1 MKRCFPLLLLLLLIN
16 AAAFSQEYRVFGKVV
31 DKQLE
36 PLPFAS
42 VEVREL
48 KSGTITKEDG
58 TFELQLEQGKYE
70 IVVSMIGYQP
80 MIVSIMVDK
89 NHEQN
94 FILADDETK
103 NLSEVVI
110 KAKVKDRAEEIIRH
124 VIENKESIQAA
135 AGAFS
140 CNIYIKAIQH
150 DSFQSKTNKQKKE
163 FVAVHDPNA
172 DLSKMAMAEISL
184 KLDLASPQQFKE
196 ERIGVTKRGNV
207 NNLFYLSATEG
218 DFNLYNNLIK
228 VPSVSQIP
236 LISPIS
242 YSGLMAYRFKTI
254 KMERRGNQ
262 KIYTISIR
270 PRQLSNATIEGEITI
285 TDSLWVIL
293 HSRL

>member
-1 MKRCFPLLLLLLLIN
+1 MKRCFPLLLFLLLIN
-16 AAAFSQEYRVFGKVV
+16 AAAFSQVYRVFGKVV

-58 TFELQLEQGKYE
+58 TFELLLEQGKYE
-70 IVVSMIGYQP
+70 IVVSMIGYQA

-110 KAKVKDRAEEIIRH
+110 RAKVKDRAEEIIRH
-124 VIENKESIQAA
+124 VIENKESILAA

-150 DSFQSKTNKQKKE
+150 DSFQAKTNKQKK
-163 FVAVHDPNA
+163 
-172 DLSKMAMAEISL
+172 
-184 KLDLASPQQFKE
+184 
-196 ERIGVTKRGNV
+196 
-207 NNLFYLSATEG
+207 
-218 DFNLYNNLIK
+218 
-228 VPSVSQIP
+228 
-236 LISPIS
+236 
-242 YSGLMAYRFKTI
+242 
-254 KMERRGNQ
+254 
-262 KIYTISIR
+262 
-270 PRQLSNATIEGEITI
+270 
-285 TDSLWVIL
+285 
-293 HSRL
+293 